1 MRKRPEILV
10 LLLQLSAEGY
20 LTYSNLINNLK
31 HKLMLPIRLGKLQ
44 NMTMLELTAKI
55 VGSGMEGTENPNTNI
70 YISTS
75 RPNKHIDDYSIE
87 ELQNIISNKKTEKLR
102 HEAHVLRITNLELYN
117 FIIDEHFYNKYSGPS
132 HTDEYNYDSGY

>member
-1 MRKRPEILV
+1 MIPSGVEPETYTLEVCCSI
-10 LLLQLSAEGY
+10 QLSYG
-20 LTYSNLINNLK
+20 T
-31 HKLMLPIRLGKLQ
+31 
-44 NMTMLELTAKI
+44 
-55 VGSGMEGTENPNTNI
+55 GMEGTENPNTNI

>member
-1 MRKRPEILV
+1 MKVSAYLV
-10 LLLQLSAEGY
+10 Y
-20 LTYSNLINNLK
+20 LTYRNLINNLK

-44 NMTMLELTAKI
+44 NMTMQELTAKI

-87 ELQNIISNKKTEKLR
+87 ELRNIIHNRETQKLQ
-102 HEAHVLRITNLELYN
+102 HEAHLLRMNNPDLWN
-117 FIIDEHFYNKYSGPS
+117 FIIDEYLYGSNVSEAPS
-132 HTDEYNYDSGY
+132 SDDYDYDNGY

>member
-31 HKLMLPIRLGKLQ
+31 YKLMEPIRLGKLQ

-70 YISTS
+70 
-75 RPNKHIDDYSIE
+75 
-87 ELQNIISNKKTEKLR
+87 
-102 HEAHVLRITNLELYN
+102 
-117 FIIDEHFYNKYSGPS
+117 
-132 HTDEYNYDSGY
+132 